1 VDPVVAQK
9 KQAFAT
15 IYMQLWGEPATDGYL
30 TAAAKSGMN
39 IWEFALRER
48 QKPAYFTT
56 KSGKDAVFGWVEKM
70 AQAGL

>member
-9 KQAFAT
+9 KSAFGT
-15 IYMQLWGEPATDGYL
+15 IYMQLWGEPATDAYL

-48 QKPAYFTT
+48 SKPAYFTT
-56 KSGKDAVFGWVEKM
+56 KHGKDQIFSWVEKM
-70 AQAGL
+70 ANAGL